1 MRILVVE
8 DNAVLRE
15 QLATSLNEAG
25 FVVDQ
30 AADGE
35 EGLHFGLNYP
45 CDAVVLDLGLPG
57 KNGMEIIAEWRQ
69 AGVNVPVLILTART
83 AWQDK
88 VAGLEAGAD
97 DYLVKPFVMQE
108 LIARLQTLIR
118 RASGWSQDL
127 IRCPPYELD
136 RRAGQMTI
144 SGITLDLTSFEYRLL
159 EYLML
164 HAGEV
169 LSKTLLTEHL
179 YADEEQRDSNV
190 IEVFV
195 RRLRTKLDPDGTRQ
209 PIETARG
216 AGYRFVIPRQA

>member
-15 QLATSLNEAG
+15 QLATALNEAG

-88 VAGLEAGAD
+88 VAG
-97 DYLVKPFVMQE
+97 
-108 LIARLQTLIR
+108 
-118 RASGWSQDL
+118 
-127 IRCPPYELD
+127 
-136 RRAGQMTI
+136 
-144 SGITLDLTSFEYRLL
+144 
-159 EYLML
+159 
-164 HAGEV
+164 
-169 LSKTLLTEHL
+169 
-179 YADEEQRDSNV
+179 
-190 IEVFV
+190 
-195 RRLRTKLDPDGTRQ
+195 
-209 PIETARG
+209 
-216 AGYRFVIPRQA
+216 

>member
-1 MRILVVE
+1 MRVLVVE
-8 DNAVLRE
+8 DESVLRE
-15 QLATSLNEAG
+15 QLSSALIAAG

-30 AADGE
+30 AIDGD
-35 EGLHFGLNYP
+35 EGLFYGHNYP

-57 KNGMEIIAEWRQ
+57 KNGMELIAEWRS
-69 AGVNVPVLILTART
+69 AGVNVPILILTARS

-108 LIARLQTLIR
+108 LIARLHTLIR
-118 RASGWSQDL
+118 RASGWSHNL
-127 IRCPPYELD
+127 IKCPPYELD
-136 RRAGQMTI
+136 RSAGTLAI
-144 SGITLDLTSFEYRLL
+144 EGVGIELTRYEYRLL

-169 LSKTLLTEHL
+169 LSKTSLTEHL
-179 YADEEQRDSNV
+179 YADEAQRDSNV

-195 RRLRTKLDPDGTRQ
+195 RRLRSKLDPDSTRL
-209 PIETARG
+209 PIETVRG
-216 AGYRFVIPRQA
+216 AGYRFVTPKQQ